1 MAPIPPIPA
10 AAQPAPPH
18 AYAAPPPALSRDQLG
33 LGLDAWRATPGAA
46 GAQCA
51 PPQGASQTCTI
62 AAAPLGGAY
71 RARDLTYT
79 FEDGR
84 LTRIAFDAS
93 IDALPYAA
101 AVVKR
106 QFGAPATTR
115 RDSIQTPDGPLE
127 HLAYT

>member
-1 MAPIPPIPA
+1 
-10 AAQPAPPH
+10 
-18 AYAAPPPALSRDQLG
+18 
-33 LGLDAWRATPGAA
+33 
-46 GAQCA
+46 
-51 PPQGASQTCTI
+51 PQGASQTCTI

-127 HLAYT
+127 HLAYTWAGHGASARLSDPTRASDRLQVVLSLGGA